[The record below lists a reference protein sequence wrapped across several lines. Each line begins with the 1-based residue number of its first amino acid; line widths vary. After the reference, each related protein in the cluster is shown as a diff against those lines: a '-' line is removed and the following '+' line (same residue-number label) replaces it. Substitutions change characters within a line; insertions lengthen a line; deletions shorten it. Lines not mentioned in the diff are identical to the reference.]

1 MKCSVCGVELQESNR
16 FCGICGTPNP
26 DFKENVEKLPDEN
39 GQSVEK
45 SPEAVENIVENVE
58 NSGKINV
65 ENTVENVE
73 NSEENISRVE
83 ENAADAVTSEYEGIS
98 EKADGEGIYGSS
110 EADLPLPGGEAKGSD
125 TADMTVEGNSA
136 FDTAEDNAPK
146 TPEETNAF
154 GAAGDSA
161 PKTAEETNVF
171 GTAGDSAP
179 KTPEETNAFGTAGDS
194 APKTPEETNVFGA
207 AGENPH
213 QTPQVTSNFGAGAAN
228 PYNAQFSPYGEYQ
241 PQNHGYPQQIPQG
254 EPGKEKRVCSLSVV
268 VFCAV
273 VIFILSIVCGVLG
286 GLYAGERSRRVN
298 RTGMSYYDGAYII
311 TAENTGA

>member
-154 GAAGDSA
+154 GAAGEN
-161 PKTAEETNVF
+161 P
-171 GTAGDSAP
+171 
-179 KTPEETNAFGTAGDS
+179 
-194 APKTPEETNVFGA
+194 PKTPEETNVFGA

>member
-73 NSEENISRVE
+73 NSKENISRVE
-83 ENAADAVTSEYEGIS
+83 ENAAETVTSEYEGIS
-98 EKADGEGIYGSS
+98 EKADAESIYGSTEENS
-110 EADLPLPGGEAKGSD
+110 ALSDGETNGLDTSD
-125 TADMTVEGNSA
+125 TAVEESSGVVA
-136 FDTAEDNAPK
+136 TEDN
-146 TPEETNAF
+146 
-154 GAAGDSA
+154 A
-161 PKTAEETNVF
+161 PKTAEETN
-171 GTAGDSAP
+171 T
-179 KTPEETNAFGTAGDS
+179 
-194 APKTPEETNVFGA
+194 FGA
-207 AGENPH
+207 AGENAT
-213 QTPQVTSNFGAGAAN
+213 QTAHETSNFGAGAAN
-228 PYNAQFSPYGEYQ
+228 PYNAQFSPYGGYQ
-241 PQNHGYPQQIPQG
+241 PQNHGYPQQIPQS
-254 EPGKEKRVCSLSVV
+254 EPQKEKRVCSLSVV

-286 GLYAGERSRRVN
+286 GLYAGERSRRVS
-298 RTGMSYYDGAYII
+298 RTGMSYSDGAYII